1 MNDSNTDRNRN
12 RLEVYNTIL
21 LAVTALTV
29 AWCSYQGTL
38 WSGIKTFRL
47 AESNKYGRLAQQTV
61 IQSGQNKAMEE
72 AVIIN
77 FVDAAFNNDTS
88 KVNYILRGVR
98 PELANILSNWVRS
111 HPFERASA
119 PRHPMVMPE
128 YEQLMEK
135 RSEESQK
142 MSAKGQEMFNAA
154 QKANK
159 IGDNYSLLTVM
170 LSMVMFLGAITTKL
184 VRNMPRLVL
193 TVMSAIIFIGVMIL
207 LFFFFP
213 VAHRG

>member
-1 MNDSNTDRNRN
+1 
-12 RLEVYNTIL
+12 
-21 LAVTALTV
+21 
-29 AWCSYQGTL
+29 
-38 WSGIKTFRL
+38 
-47 AESNKYGRLAQQTV
+47 
-61 IQSGQNKAMEE
+61 MEE
-72 AVIIN
+72 VVIIN
-77 FVDAAFNNDTS
+77 FIDAAFGNDSS

-98 PELANILSNWVRS
+98 PELANMLTNWLRS
-111 HPFERASA
+111 QPFERTSS

-128 YEQLMEK
+128 YELLMEK

-154 QKANK
+154 QEANK

-184 VRNMPRLVL
+184 VRTMPRLVL
-193 TVMSAIIFIGVMIL
+193 TELSALIFIGVMIL

-213 VAHRG
+213 VAPRID